1 MWVWSNSLQH
11 SAERSNCLNS
21 IFLYWKQ
28 KHLKNTSTTTMKS
41 PPQQLPSVSGKPAPV
56 LCFFSL
62 HCLLFHFW
70 KPLMQYDFTGLHHCG
85 WKYPT
90 CSYLLF
96 SSKILILTVA
106 MHLSCLQDIRIVSM
120 GMNAEVGMV
129 LIDALPE
136 TGSVWWLGV
145 CRIVE

>member
-1 MWVWSNSLQH
+1 MWVWSNSLQR

-28 KHLKNTSTTTMKS
+28 KHLNNNNEIPTAATALGLWKTCTC
-41 PPQQLPSVSGKPAPV
+41 SVF
-56 LCFFSL
+56 FFSL
-62 HCLLFHFW
+62 HYLLFHFW

-96 SSKILILTVA
+96 SSKILVLTIA